1 MGRAID
7 LFVTYRFIKLLVTPF
22 EKTDAYRLGI
32 IDADGKR
39 ILVPGTTNKP
49 TPLRTVEEKSAYTVL
64 HKLVFNIKKIFAKVP
79 GLRTKL
85 GTYAA
90 ALFLLKDTFKESV
103 DDPDIF
109 EKEFMKYLKE
119 QGYEI
124 DDTISEEVIGFGE
137 VLPKGE
143 YKLANDILNKEEEE
157 LSAKKG
163 DKVVAF
169 DDEAPVDTILGVD
182 IFPVVH
188 VKTQEK
194 IYSGNEREK
203 IISYTLTSIQTI
215 LAQNRFAKIAYEYFK
230 SLKEPYVSP
239 IASNI
244 IKPIILMSLIKL
256 KVKNKLEFT
265 NMNLKK
271 SLNSIKNKIGE
282 ILGHYPNLLVNI
294 SELTPKAIP
303 SSDIIKK
310 YQRNL

>member
-22 EKTDAYRLGI
+22 EKTAAYRLGI

-194 IYSGNEREK
+194 IYVG
-203 IISYTLTSIQTI
+203 
-215 LAQNRFAKIAYEYFK
+215 
-230 SLKEPYVSP
+230 
-239 IASNI
+239 
-244 IKPIILMSLIKL
+244 
-256 KVKNKLEFT
+256 LED
-265 NMNLKK
+265 
-271 SLNSIKNKIGE
+271 
-282 ILGHYPNLLVNI
+282 LV
-294 SELTPKAIP
+294 
-303 SSDIIKK
+303 
-310 YQRNL
+310 Q